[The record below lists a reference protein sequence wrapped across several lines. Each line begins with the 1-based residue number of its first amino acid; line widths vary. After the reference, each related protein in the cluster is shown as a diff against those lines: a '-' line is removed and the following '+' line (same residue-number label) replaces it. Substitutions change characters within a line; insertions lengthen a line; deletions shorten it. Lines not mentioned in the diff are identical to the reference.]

1 MRSRGCEGNCRSGA
15 ELARAKAGPSHA
27 PAVVVAHSPQK
38 SSSRRGQQAG
48 QSSTV
53 VAWDFP
59 ASARGRAPAPT
70 HAVSPFTIDSRK
82 GLMIT
87 IVSGLPR
94 SGTSLMMQ
102 MLAAGGMPILSDG
115 ERRADVDNPR
125 GYLEWERIKQLPK
138 DPACIAEA
146 EGKAVKVI
154 SQLLLSL
161 PAQHEYRVIFMQRP
175 LPEVMAS
182 QDEML
187 RRRGNFDPGRGQFR
201 GGTGLSGP
209 SVRRLWLAQRQTLRE
224 SEPGAISRRL
234 TRSPRKQRRA
244 LRSFWKS
251 RWMSKPWPSR

>member
-1 MRSRGCEGNCRSGA
+1 M
-15 ELARAKAGPSHA
+15 
-27 PAVVVAHSPQK
+27 Q
-38 SSSRRGQQAG
+38 
-48 QSSTV
+48 
-53 VAWDFP
+53 
-59 ASARGRAPAPT
+59 
-70 HAVSPFTIDSRK
+70 DSRWRHAGERIRAAQASQSLLLK
-82 GLMIT
+82 LMIT

-161 PAQHEYRVIFMQRP
+161 PAQHQYRVIFMRRP

-187 RRRGNFDPGRGQFR
+187 RRRGNFDPGEDNSVVARAFQDH
-201 GGTGLSGP
+201 LSDVYG
-209 SVRRLWLAQRQTLRE
+209 WLNGKPYVKVSRVQYHAVLRE
-224 SEPGAISRRL
+224 PKTTAESVAKFLEVPLDVEAMAKQVDGTLYR
-234 TRSPRKQRRA
+234 QRR
-244 LRSFWKS
+244 K
-251 RWMSKPWPSR
+251 